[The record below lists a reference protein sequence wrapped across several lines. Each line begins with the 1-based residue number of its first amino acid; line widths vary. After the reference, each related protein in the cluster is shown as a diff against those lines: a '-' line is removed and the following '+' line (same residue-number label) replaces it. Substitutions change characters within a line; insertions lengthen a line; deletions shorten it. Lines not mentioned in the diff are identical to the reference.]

1 MRVNELAKELGRPN
15 KEVLEI
21 LQKNNQDVKSHSSN
35 VNEEQIG
42 MVRRALSSQK
52 PVVPEAKAPAAGAES
67 RSAAPSGQ
75 ESRPASAQSQEARP
89 AAGAEAPKKKIAAV
103 YRPQNS
109 QQRPQGQA
117 RNGRGQGQNG
127 GRPAAGGARP
137 QGQQGA
143 GAGRQ
148 QSDSGRASQCPD
160 SAPAYCQAA
169 KTGSRVRPAGEGPDR
184 RPAGEPGRGPVY
196 GPVCGKAENFPDF
209 PAGRNRP
216 GPAAGSPAGIRPAA
230 GSPARGPAG
239 IQGRSPAGPGS
250 AAGNQDWGPAAGSAA
265 GSAGRSPAA
274 GRTAGNQG
282 VLPAAG
288 PPVRGQ
294 TPGPA
299 GCRSR
304 KTAVRPPVFLR
315 FQTKQRPGRPF
326 RIPGEP

>member
-52 PVVPEAKAPAAGAES
+52 PAVPEAKAPAAGAES
-67 RSAAPSGQ
+67 RPAAPSGQ

-137 QGQQGA
+137 QGQVSVGVKPGA
-143 GAGRQ
+143 
-148 QSDSGRASQCPD
+148 
-160 SAPAYCQAA
+160 QA
-169 KTGSRVRPAGEGPDR
+169 
-184 RPAGEPGRGPVY
+184 
-196 GPVCGKAENFPDF
+196 
-209 PAGRNRP
+209 PAGRP
-216 GPAAGSPAGIRPAA
+216 S
-230 GSPARGPAG
+230 
-239 IQGRSPAGPGS
+239 
-250 AAGNQDWGPAAGSAA
+250 
-265 GSAGRSPAA
+265 
-274 GRTAGNQG
+274 
-282 VLPAAG
+282 V
-288 PPVRGQ
+288 Q
-294 TPGPA
+294 TPPQPIARLQRQAAESGQQEKA
-299 GCRSR
+299 
-304 KTAVRPPVFLR
+304 
-315 FQTKQRPGRPF
+315 QTGEIGRAHV
-326 RIPGEP
+326 